1 MVEHIKKKDRLTF
14 KQEDVSIE
22 VLLYGKEFYGKGI
35 HQGHSP
41 IDLKTIRKISVQ
53 KAFY

>member
-1 MVEHIKKKDRLTF
+1 MVEHIKKKDRLSF

-22 VLLYGKEFYGKGI
+22 GLLYGKEFYGKAI

-41 IDLKTIRKISVQ
+41 IDLKTLRKISVW
-53 KAFY
+53 KALY